1 MFTCV
6 ERNSWGD
13 SMDFIKRLFLRIGF
27 IAFIAGLVPTSVALF
42 DMVTCH
48 TTNARIE
55 KVGINRFD
63 ISFTNESGQPI
74 TALVYPTQLGL
85 DFKADSAHGFQYYYG
100 DTAIVE
106 GASVPILYR
115 HADGVNEPRVTH
127 AFSLKSERIGIV
139 ASCFGFIL
147 LVIQAIL

>member
-1 MFTCV
+1 
-6 ERNSWGD
+6 
-13 SMDFIKRLFLRIGF
+13 MDFIKRLFLRIGF

-42 DMVTCH
+42 DMVTCQ

-55 KVGINRFD
+55 KVGINRFE

-85 DFKADSAHGFQYYYG
+85 DFKADSEHGFQYYYG
-100 DTAIVE
+100 DTAMVE

-115 HADGVNEPRVTH
+115 HADGTNEPRITH

-139 ASCFGFIL
+139 ASAFGFIL